1 VPPADVQSLRPWL
14 ARLAQSGRL
23 VEIGE
28 PLDPAD
34 GLAARLVEHDR
45 EPVRVAHVLGSDLPL
60 VAGLLPSRALIAEA
74 LGTGEREL
82 GARLAAALADP
93 LDAQIVGDGPCQ
105 ELVEHEPDLA
115 QLPIPRFFEQE
126 GGPYITA
133 GCIVARDPETGE
145 RNWSIARVR
154 PLGGGRALVGIA
166 PNHHLAVAARA
177 ARERGARLP
186 IAVTIGNHPALLV
199 AACFYLARGE
209 DELRVAGALLG
220 EPVALV
226 RCARVPLEVPAGCE
240 IVLEGE
246 LDLDDSVEEGPVSE
260 FHGGYE
266 RYGRAATAAFH
277 CLTRRHDAIY
287 QAVLP
292 GFHPEHALL
301 GGVAIAAGLE
311 RRLRL
316 LVPGVRA
323 VAVPESGAGRLA
335 AVIALEAPA
344 AGEPRAVAL
353 AALEAVNLVK
363 LVTVVDADVDP
374 WDDAAVAHAV
384 ATRVRFERDLHVL
397 PGMRADRA
405 EPLEREGTIAKLAID
420 ATRTPGDRRD
430 WTPASPAP

>member
-1 VPPADVQSLRPWL
+1 VSRADEQSLRPWL
-14 ARLAQSGRL
+14 AQLASTGRL
-23 VEIGE
+23 VEIE
-28 PLDPAD
+28 RELDPAA
-34 GLAARLVEHDR
+34 GLAARLVEHRR
-45 EPVRVAHVLGSDLPL
+45 EPVRIARVRGSDLPI
-60 VAGLLPSRALIAEA
+60 VANLMAGRALIAEA
-74 LGTGEREL
+74 LGVGEAGL
-82 GARLAAALADP
+82 GAQLVRALDAP
-93 LDAQIVGDGPCQ
+93 LDPDIAGAGPCQ
-105 ELVEHEPDLA
+105 EVIQEHPDLA
-115 QLPIPRFFEQE
+115 DLPIPHFFEHE

-154 PLGGGRALVGIA
+154 PLGASRALVGIA

-177 ARERGARLP
+177 ARERGRRLP

-199 AACFYLARGE
+199 AACLYLARGE

-220 EPVALV
+220 EPVELA
-226 RCARVPLEVPAGCE
+226 RCRHVPLEVPAGCE

-246 LDLDDSVEEGPVSE
+246 LDLDAAVEEGPVSE

-266 RYGRAATAAFH
+266 RYGRAATATFH
-277 CLTRRHDAIY
+277 CLTRRRDALF
-287 QAVLP
+287 QAILP

-311 RRLRL
+311 RRLRAV
-316 LVPGVRA
+316 VPSVKA

-335 AVIALEAPA
+335 AVVALAAHEPGEARTA
-344 AGEPRAVAL
+344 AL

-363 LVTVVDADVDP
+363 LVTVVDGDVDP

-384 ATRVRFERDLHVL
+384 ATRVHFDRDLHVL

-405 EPLEREGTIAKLAID
+405 EPLERDGTIAKLAID
-420 ATRTPGDRRD
+420 ATRHAGDRAD
-430 WTPASPAP
+430 WTHAAP